1 MGARQWRRGKAQQR
15 ERQEIGNKILTW
27 VRFPRNSVTRCGMK
41 ATKLKKKLKKTTTTS
56 DFIFN
61 IEQTPNYIGQACGW
75 IKDFDRCF
83 RMF

>member
-1 MGARQWRRGKAQQR
+1 MGDRQWRRQRPAARTSRNRQQNFDLGKVPKKFSYA
-15 ERQEIGNKILTW
+15 TW
-27 VRFPRNSVTRCGMK
+27 NEGDKVK
-41 ATKLKKKLKKTTTTS
+41 TKLKTTTTTS

-83 RMF
+83 RML

>member
-1 MGARQWRRGKAQQR
+1 MGDRQGDGKGQQR

-27 VRFPRNSVTRCGMK
+27 VRFPTKYSYATWNEGDKVK
-41 ATKLKKKLKKTTTTS
+41 TKLKTTTTTS

-83 RMF
+83 RML